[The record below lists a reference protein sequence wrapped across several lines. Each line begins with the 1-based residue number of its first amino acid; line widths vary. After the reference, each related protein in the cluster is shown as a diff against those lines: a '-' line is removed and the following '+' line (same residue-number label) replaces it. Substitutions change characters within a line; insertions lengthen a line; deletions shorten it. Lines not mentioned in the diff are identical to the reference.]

1 MPKKIDATWKSKIG
15 QKQLQQQGD
24 NVNHPPHYQKG
35 RMETIDIM
43 QNLVSL
49 EEFMGHLK
57 CTVIKYLSRYE
68 HKENPI
74 QDLEKAEWYLKK
86 LIETRKIN
94 DAYITLEK
102 LLP

>member
-49 EEFMGHLK
+49 EECMSHLK
-57 CTVIKYLSRYE
+57 RTIIKYLYRI
-68 HKENPI
+68 K
-74 QDLEKAEWYLKK
+74 QKK
-86 LIETRKIN
+86 TPK
-94 DAYITLEK
+94 K
-102 LLP
+102 KP